1 MPKPANLPKPLNDG
15 YKSVTLT
22 ENEAKNSMR
31 LLNGSKPLELVFD
44 TKRPNEFLIGS
55 KYRFRNV
62 FANYGWSVQKH
73 KMSESG
79 RTLVYCNEPNKVY
92 YTRRKR

>member
-1 MPKPANLPKPLNDG
+1 MPQPVSLPKPLNDG

-22 ENEAKNSMR
+22 ENEANSSMR
-31 LLNGSKPLELVFD
+31 LINGSGPLELVFE
-44 TKRPNEFLIGS
+44 TKRPNEFLIGR

-62 FANYGWSVQKH
+62 FVNYGWSVQKH

-79 RTLVYCNEPNKVY
+79 RALVYCNEPNKFY
-92 YTRRKR
+92 CTRRKR